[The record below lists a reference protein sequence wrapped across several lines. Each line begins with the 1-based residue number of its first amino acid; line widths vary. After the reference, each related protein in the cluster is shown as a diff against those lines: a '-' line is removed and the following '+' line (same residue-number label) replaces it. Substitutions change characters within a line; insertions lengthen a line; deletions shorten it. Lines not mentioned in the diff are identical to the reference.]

1 MGVKHCVYKITKQ
14 TCQKDQILNI
24 FLLLVLLILPFLIN
38 GMPGRIMG
46 NEKRKGRQFTT
57 SGSQVGQQISI
68 HLGSNGNVNDLKEV
82 LGTLGVGSRFNTG
95 GSPSNSFS
103 SSFFNSNSGGSG
115 SGNIQCQTTCQSNG
129 SCKVKIING
138 PPGPLSGSCF
148 PPDFGGSCS
157 GIPSQCQRGSNIAQQ
172 CGTPCQ
178 AGTRNA

>member
-1 MGVKHCVYKITKQ
+1 M
-14 TCQKDQILNI
+14 
-24 FLLLVLLILPFLIN
+24 
-38 GMPGRIMG
+38 
-46 NEKRKGRQFTT
+46 
-57 SGSQVGQQISI
+57 
-68 HLGSNGNVNDLKEV
+68 
-82 LGTLGVGSRFNTG
+82 GVGSRFNTG

-103 SSFFNSNSGGSG
+103 SSFSNSNSGGSG

>member
-1 MGVKHCVYKITKQ
+1 M
-14 TCQKDQILNI
+14 IL
-24 FLLLVLLILPFLIN
+24 
-38 GMPGRIMG
+38 G

-68 HLGSNGNVNDLKEV
+68 TLGSNGNVNDLKEV

-95 GSPSNSFS
+95 GSPSNSIS
-103 SSFFNSNSGGSG
+103 SQFPSS
-115 SGNIQCQTTCQSNG
+115 NIQCQTTCQSNG

-157 GIPSQCQRGSNIAQQ
+157 GIPPQCQRGSNIAQQ
-172 CGTPCQ
+172 CGSPCQ
-178 AGTRNA
+178 AGIRLA

>member
-1 MGVKHCVYKITKQ
+1 MGCLQDHKTNTSKRSNLKHI
-14 TCQKDQILNI
+14 
-24 FLLLVLLILPFLIN
+24 LLLFILLILPFLIN
-38 GMPGRIMG
+38 GKPGMIMG

-57 SGSQVGQQISI
+57 SGSQVGQQQQISI
-68 HLGSNGNVNDLKEV
+68 YFGSNGNVNDLKEV
-82 LGTLGVGSRFNTG
+82 LGTLGVGSRVNTG

-103 SSFFNSNSGGSG
+103 SSFSNSNSGGSG

-138 PPGPLSGSCF
+138 QPGPLSGSCF

-172 CGTPCQ
+172 CGT
-178 AGTRNA
+178 